1 MRFQRWRP
9 IRTTDDLGQKTRGM
23 RHDQMTGEYYLA
35 SDVDAEMRYLLGQLR
50 ELGWRDYRDG
60 GEDDAAGDAA

>member
-9 IRTTDDLGQKTRGM
+9 IRIKDDLGPKTRGM
-23 RHDQMTGEYYLA
+23 KHDQMTGEYYLA
-35 SDVDAEMRYLLGQLR
+35 ADVDAEMRYLLGQLR

-60 GEDDAAGDAA
+60 AEDGAAGDAA